1 MKEIINQYMFCNKI
15 SKQIRDRTFS
25 RMVYT
30 CGNRIAELLNYK
42 NHMQLKNITLIC
54 YKSKG
59 IIFDKIQ
66 QMSDIEYRK
75 NAYICLM
82 ICYSMLIKLT
92 DSILQK
98 EEERDKIKY
107 TDRVLVT

>member
-15 SKQIRDRTFS
+15 SKQIRDRIFS

-59 IIFDKIQ
+59 IIFGKTQIH
-66 QMSDIEYRK
+66 SDIEYQK
-75 NAYICLM
+75 NAYTCLM
-82 ICYSMLIKLT
+82 ICYLILIKLT
-92 DSILQK
+92 DSILHK
-98 EEERDKIKY
+98 EKEQDKIK
-107 TDRVLVT
+107 